1 MTEQEIWIIITWLL
15 SALTFTI
22 IGYCFA
28 ERESI
33 GAIRRVDHWI
43 STVEDNRWV
52 QYTMYEE
59 LEKKYE
65 DCLKEYEQY
74 RGMIKAI
81 KDHDGDVE

>member
-1 MTEQEIWIIITWLL
+1 MTEQIIWIIIIWLL
-15 SALTFTI
+15 TAILFSV
-22 IGYCFA
+22 IGYCLA
-28 ERESI
+28 ERDSM

-81 KDHDGDVE
+81 KDHDGDVK

>member
-1 MTEQEIWIIITWLL
+1 MTEQAMWILLWLL

-22 IGYCFA
+22 IGYCCA

-33 GAIRRVDHWI
+33 GAIRRVDNWI
-43 STVEDNRWV
+43 STVEDNQWV

-65 DCLKEYEQY
+65 NCLKEYEQY

-81 KDHDGDVE
+81 KDYDGDAE

>member
-1 MTEQEIWIIITWLL
+1 MTEQAMWILLWLL

-81 KDHDGDVE
+81 KDHDGGAE